1 MFVDP
6 DGVEISNYYLL
17 SMETYIFGKG
27 FTAVLDQPIPEKY
40 YSIK

>member
-1 MFVDP
+1 MDASGNTI
-6 DGVEISNYYLL
+6 DNYFLL

-27 FTAVLDQPIPEKY
+27 FTTVLNQPIPEKF